1 MARDKGGNTL
11 NQATPLTPNAIL
23 RDSIGGR
30 DRFDYFRLN
39 VQRRSSIR
47 AILSNPAS
55 NVALTLFRNRTA
67 IAQSARPGSRSQQ
80 INAALEPGTYFLR
93 VLAQGRQTAY
103 QLSLASSALATPVP
117 SPGRPTLGAL
127 FYSDEFGLERL
138 PPTVEGFN
146 LLYVGFPSIAS
157 YFGDEPDYARAVIAQ
172 YPLSG
177 ENLAITSISMST
189 TRQGSELLTGAPDRI
204 FINSRGERR
213 FFPGTVGYSG
223 FKPSGPQYIYYPNW
237 LRF

>member
-67 IAQSARPGSRSQQ
+67 IAQSAQPGRRSQQ

-93 VLAQGRQTAY
+93 VSAQGRQTAY
-103 QLSLASSALATPVP
+103 QLSLASSILATPVP
-117 SPGRPTLGAL
+117 SPVRPVVGGL

-138 PPTVEGFN
+138 PTTAAGLN
-146 LLYVGFPSIAS
+146 LLYVGLPAIAS
-157 YFGDEPDYARAVIAQ
+157 YFGDDPDFARAVIAQ
-172 YPLSG
+172 YPVSG
-177 ENLAITSISMST
+177 ENLAITAISMST
-189 TRQGSELLTGAPDRI
+189 TRQGSELFTGSPDRI

-223 FKPSGPQYIYYPNW
+223 FKPAGPQYIYYPSG
-237 LRF
+237 FGF

>member
-1 MARDKGGNTL
+1 
-11 NQATPLTPNAIL
+11 
-23 RDSIGGR
+23 
-30 DRFDYFRLN
+30 
-39 VQRRSSIR
+39 
-47 AILSNPAS
+47 
-55 NVALTLFRNRTA
+55 
-67 IAQSARPGSRSQQ
+67 
-80 INAALEPGTYFLR
+80 
-93 VLAQGRQTAY
+93 
-103 QLSLASSALATPVP
+103 
-117 SPGRPTLGAL
+117 L